1 MTSSLRAPGRATSRT
16 FSAVVVAAS
25 ALIAAA
31 SFAPSEAHAA
41 PRHVA
46 VKVPAAVT
54 LAQANVVV
62 RVAPP
67 TRRVV
72 TVRPARPN
80 ARAVWTDGYWRWN
93 GRKHVWVGGRWVSN
107 PKGTWVAG
115 RWEKRPGGYVWIDGR
130 WRR

>member
-1 MTSSLRAPGRATSRT
+1 MTSFLPVSRRAL
-16 FSAVVVAAS
+16 SAAVLGAS

-31 SFAPSEAHAA
+31 TFAPSDAAAA
-41 PRHVA
+41 PRH
-46 VKVPAAVT
+46 AAAKIT
-54 LAQANVVV
+54 LTQADVVV

-72 TVRPARPN
+72 TTRPARPN

-115 RWEKRPGGYVWIDGR
+115 RWDKRPGGYVWIAGR

>member
-1 MTSSLRAPGRATSRT
+1 MTSFLHAPGRATSRAL
-16 FSAVVVAAS
+16 SAAVIAAS
-25 ALIAAA
+25 ALIATAA
-31 SFAPSEAHAA
+31 IAPSEANAA

-46 VKVPAAVT
+46 VKAPAAVT

-62 RVAPP
+62 GVAPP

-93 GRKHVWVGGRWVSN
+93 GAKHVWVGGRWVSD
-107 PKGTWVAG
+107 PRGTWVAG
-115 RWEKRPGGYVWIDGR
+115 RWVKRSGGYVWIAGR

>member
-1 MTSSLRAPGRATSRT
+1 MTSSLRVSRRALSA
-16 FSAVVVAAS
+16 AVVGAS

-31 SFAPSEAHAA
+31 TFAPSQASAA
-41 PRHVA
+41 PRH
-46 VKVPAAVT
+46 AAAKIT

-115 RWEKRPGGYVWIDGR
+115 RWDKRPGGYVWIAGR